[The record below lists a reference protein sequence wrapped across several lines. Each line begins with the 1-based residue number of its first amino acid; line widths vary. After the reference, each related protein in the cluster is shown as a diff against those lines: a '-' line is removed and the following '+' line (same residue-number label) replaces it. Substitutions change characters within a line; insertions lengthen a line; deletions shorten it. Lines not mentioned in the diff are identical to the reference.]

1 MNYMKDL
8 KEWLHDAKHGLEQ
21 QRLLEEGS
29 VDKVLKE

>member
-1 MNYMKDL
+1 MNYMKD
-8 KEWLHDAKHGLEQ
+8 WLHDAKHGLEQ